1 MHGEKKICIR
11 LTLRRIVGALM
22 LASIAANLVIVG
34 AVFGAD
40 SARMTPTV
48 TALLTTLDRF
58 THCFHAYRHRH
69 LQAHSFLMVSRL
81 IHVPEGKPRRCKTK
95 HAAPNLTM
103 QTSLQ
108 FACSGT
114 GNVPGNVTAN
124 ISSPPHNPLA
134 PGVDGCLGPVHEM
147 QLAQDVADVTLDS
160 LLA

>member
-58 THCFHAYRHRH
+58 TYCFHAYRYRH
-69 LQAHSFLMVSRL
+69 LQAHRFLIPDINPDAQQIPL
-81 IHVPEGKPRRCKTK
+81 INLREKT
-95 HAAPNLTM
+95 
-103 QTSLQ
+103 
-108 FACSGT
+108 GI
-114 GNVPGNVTAN
+114 VTRFPA
-124 ISSPPHNPLA
+124 
-134 PGVDGCLGPVHEM
+134 
-147 QLAQDVADVTLDS
+147 
-160 LLA
+160 